1 MNERRLEAPPGA
13 PEHRGARL
21 LDELATDTR
30 FALRA
35 LRHNLGFTAAV
46 VAVLGL
52 GIGASAA
59 VYRVVDALLLSDLPY
74 PHAGRLIQI
83 VERNSPTNTWAISTA
98 DFDAIRDQQRSFD
111 AFGAVQRGQAALS
124 GAGAPQRVPVG
135 RVTAGFFAAL
145 GVAPERGRLVEARDE
160 SPGAPAVVVVS
171 HHFAEEALGGPAA
184 AVGRTLTI
192 DGLSHEVVGV
202 LPAGLE
208 TLAGVPAVAWPALQ
222 PPAPTRR
229 GPFWLRG
236 LARLRAGVT
245 PDDAR
250 RDLAAISRRLLPLYA
265 DWHDSTAV
273 LTPIPLREAVVG
285 KADRPVT
292 LFAVAVI
299 LVLLVAVANVATLLL
314 VRATARQQELWVR
327 AALGASRRRLA
338 GMIVTECAVLAGLA
352 GLAGLGIAA
361 LGVRAAGVIAPDL
374 PRLAEVR
381 FDTRVV
387 LFVAAATLASGVVAG
402 IPPVAAVLAGRV
414 AGGVSGARPED
425 ARSGTSRRTNLL
437 RGVLVVAEFALALP
451 LLLGAGLLLNSFLR
465 LERVDPGFEPAH
477 LVSVAA
483 ALPRARYPDYATSQA
498 FFRRIEQDVARA
510 PGVAA
515 VGLADALPPD
525 NGGNTDNF
533 NLVDHPVPPG
543 SAEPVAPV
551 LAATASYFRTL
562 GVPLL
567 DGRLFTEADSGNA
580 PPVVVVSGAWA
591 RHYYPRESAVGK
603 QLVEGGCYACPRT
616 TIVGVVGDVKYV
628 GVAGSGEAFYVP
640 LTQSNTR
647 VVHVVVRTAA
657 APGTMFG
664 SLRAAVAGLDP
675 DLPVVETTLHDRLD
689 ASLADPRR
697 WTTVLGGFAT
707 AAVLLAALGIFGL
720 MSYVVRQRR
729 REMGVRLALGA
740 EPATLTWLVVASG
753 MRYVWLGTAIGL
765 GLAALEARWLSAL
778 LFGVSAM
785 DPATVVAAAVLLALI
800 ALLACWVPGVRASR
814 ISPVEVLTVE

>member
-1 MNERRLEAPPGA
+1 MDEARLDPPHGVPEA
-13 PEHRGARL
+13 RGFRL
-21 LDELATDTR
+21 LDELATDSR

-74 PHAGRLIQI
+74 PHAERLIQI
-83 VERNSPTNTWAISTA
+83 VERNSPTNIWALSTA
-98 DFDAIRDQQRSFD
+98 DFDAIRDQQHSFD
-111 AFGAVQRGQAALS
+111 AFGVVQRGQAALS
-124 GAGAPQRVPVG
+124 GAGAPERVPVG

-145 GVAPERGRLVEARDE
+145 GVVPERGRLVEARDE
-160 SPGAPAVVVVS
+160 APGAPAVVVVS
-171 HHFAEEALGGPAA
+171 HDFADGALGGAA
-184 AVGRTLTI
+184 AAIGRSLTI
-192 DGLSHEVVGV
+192 DGVSHEVVGV
-202 LPAGLE
+202 LPAGVE
-208 TLAGVPAVAWPALQ
+208 ALAGVPAVAWPALQ

-245 PDDAR
+245 PDEAR

-265 DWHDSTAV
+265 DWHDSTAL
-273 LTPIPLREAVVG
+273 LTPIPLREAIVG

-314 VRATARQQELWVR
+314 VRATARQHELWVR
-327 AALGASRRRLA
+327 AALGASRGRLA
-338 GMIVTECAVLAGLA
+338 GMIVTECALLAALA
-352 GLAGLGIAA
+352 AVAGLGVAA
-361 LGVRAAGVIAPDL
+361 LGVRAASVIAPDL

-381 FDTRVV
+381 FDGRVV
-387 LFVAAATLASGVVAG
+387 AFVAIATLASGILAG

-414 AGGVSGARPED
+414 GVSGARPED
-425 ARSGTSRRTNLL
+425 ARSGASRRTNVM
-437 RGVLVVAEFALALP
+437 RGALVVAEFALALP

-465 LERVDPGFEPAH
+465 LERVNPGFEPAH
-477 LVSVAA
+477 LVSVAV
-483 ALPRARYPDYATSQA
+483 ALPRARYPDYAASQA
-498 FFRRIEQDVARA
+498 FFRRLEQDVARS
-510 PGVAA
+510 PGVGA

-543 SAEPVAPV
+543 NAEPVAPV

-567 DGRLFTEADSGNA
+567 EGRLFTEADSGNA
-580 PPVVVVSGAWA
+580 PPVVVVSRAWA
-591 RHYYPRESAVGK
+591 HHYYPRESAVGK
-603 QLVEGGCYACPRT
+603 ELVEGGCYACPRT
-616 TIVGVVGDVKYV
+616 AIVGVVGDVKYV
-628 GVAGSGEAFYVP
+628 GIAGSGEAFYVP
-640 LTQSNTR
+640 LTQSNSR
-647 VVHVVVRTAA
+647 VVHVVVRTTAL
-657 APGTMFG
+657 PGAIFRA
-664 SLRAAVAGLDP
+664 LRAAVAGLDP

-697 WTTVLGGFAT
+697 WTTVLGGFA
-707 AAVLLAALGIFGL
+707 AAALLLAALGIFGL

-740 EPATLTWLVVASG
+740 EPRTLTWLVVASG

-765 GLAALEARWLSAL
+765 VLAALEGRWLSSL

-785 DPATVVAAAVLLALI
+785 DPATVAAAAALLAGI
-800 ALLACWVPGVRASR
+800 ALLACWVPGLRAAR
-814 ISPVEVLTVE
+814 ISPVEVLAAE